1 MVSDQGYLSLY
12 VTVLGAC
19 YTGWVYNFEDETG
32 THTGNLTARGQG
44 IITGP
49 HVIATYTFARLS
61 VGLETGYDFIFMRDM
76 EEEFIPADIRSLI
89 TLKGIYLR

>member
-1 MVSDQGYLSLY
+1 MKYLSFSLVVFLLLNSTSYAQIFQRGTRPGEGFVKDQGYLSLY
-12 VTVLGAC
+12 VTVLGAG

-49 HVIATYTFARLS
+49 HVIATYTLP
-61 VGLETGYDFIFMRDM
+61 G
-76 EEEFIPADIRSLI
+76 
-89 TLKGIYLR
+89 